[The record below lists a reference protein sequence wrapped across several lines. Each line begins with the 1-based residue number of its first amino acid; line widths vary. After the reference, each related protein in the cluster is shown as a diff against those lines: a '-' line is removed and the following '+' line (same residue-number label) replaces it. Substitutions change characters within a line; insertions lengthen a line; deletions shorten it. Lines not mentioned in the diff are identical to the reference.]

1 MNILNGVK
9 LIDNKNMKTKEKNNI
24 AFWIITVLCIV
35 SLILSPILGYIKKS
49 AALGGYIF
57 GGTIIL
63 WLCMV
68 ILHETEKHK

>member
-35 SLILSPILGYIKKS
+35 SLILSQILVYINKS